1 MMLCPTGL
9 RGLLG
14 KLSARQDYMVSACYA
29 LYLELF
35 TAIYIILLW
44 YVFCVLPHHL
54 VIIIF

>member
-1 MMLCPTGL
+1 MSYRL